1 MDVMLRDKA
10 EELAKEIAVS
20 ISTQQELSDVM
31 RLMTKSV
38 IERML
43 DAEMDVHL
51 DQERGRTVPVA
62 TTAAA
67 QTTTVCTSA
76 AEGDADRAGK
86 GSGRNRRNG
95 TSAKTVQGESGRLA
109 ITTPRDR
116 NSTFEPL
123 LIPKHERRLAGFDDK
138 VLALY
143 AKGMSTRDIQEL
155 VKTLYGV
162 ELSATLISSL
172 TDAVDEEVT
181 AWRSRPLEAVWPIV
195 YFDGIVVHVRGANG
209 RVSQHTIYVAL
220 GVNLAGKKELLGLWL
235 AESEGAKF
243 WLQVLTDLK
252 NRGLGD
258 IFVACVDGLAG
269 FPEAIRAAY
278 PQTKVQLCVVHLV
291 RSALRY
297 VTDQDSAAVVRD
309 LKKIYEAATLL
320 EAEQALEDFAQAW
333 QASYPTII
341 KMWRAKWTDIITLF
355 DFPAPIRK
363 AISTTNA
370 IESVNS
376 VIRKFTRNRKIYPNE
391 ESALKI
397 TFMAIREASKKWT
410 MPIKNWKAALN
421 HFAILYEDR
430 LPTQSETVA
439 RIWGFCYPS
448 RA

>member
-1 MDVMLRDKA
+1 MDAMLRGKA

-20 ISTQQELSDVM
+20 ISTQQELGDVM

-51 DQERGRTVPVA
+51 GQEHDPA
-62 TTAAA
+62 TTK
-67 QTTTVCTSA
+67 TTSTTA
-76 AEGDADRAGK
+76 DANADRGEK
-86 GSGRNRRNG
+86 SPRRNRRNG
-95 TSAKTVQGESGRLA
+95 ASAKTVQGESGRLN

-116 NSTFEPL
+116 NGTFEPL
-123 LIPKHERRLAGFDDK
+123 LIPKYERRLAGFDDK
-138 VLALY
+138 ILALY

-162 ELSATLISSL
+162 ELSPTLISSL

-181 AWRSRPLEAVWPIV
+181 AWHSRPLEAVWPIA
-195 YFDGIVVHVRGANG
+195 YFDGIVVHVRGASG

-220 GVNLAGKKELLGLWL
+220 GVNLTGHKELLGLWL
-235 AESEGAKF
+235 AENEGAKF
-243 WLQVLTDLK
+243 WLHALTDLK
-252 NRGLGD
+252 NRGLND

-269 FPEAIRAAY
+269 FPDAIRAAY

-291 RSALRY
+291 RAALRY
-297 VTDQDSAAVVRD
+297 VPDKDSKAVSRD
-309 LKKIYEAATLL
+309 LKNIYGAATLP
-320 EAEQALEDFAQAW
+320 EAEQALEAFAQAW
-333 QASYPTII
+333 QDKYPTII
-341 KMWRAKWTDIITLF
+341 KMWRAKWPDIITLF

-363 AISTTNA
+363 AISTTNT

-391 ESALKI
+391 ASALKI
-397 TFMAIREASKKWT
+397 TYMAIREASKKWT

-421 HFAILYEDR
+421 HFAILYEGR
-430 LPTQSETVA
+430 LPTQS
-439 RIWGFCYPS
+439 P
-448 RA
+448 

>member
-1 MDVMLRDKA
+1 M
-10 EELAKEIAVS
+10 
-20 ISTQQELSDVM
+20 
-31 RLMTKSV
+31 
-38 IERML
+38 
-43 DAEMDVHL
+43 
-51 DQERGRTVPVA
+51 
-62 TTAAA
+62 
-67 QTTTVCTSA
+67 
-76 AEGDADRAGK
+76 
-86 GSGRNRRNG
+86 
-95 TSAKTVQGESGRLA
+95 
-109 ITTPRDR
+109 
-116 NSTFEPL
+116 
-123 LIPKHERRLAGFDDK
+123 
-138 VLALY
+138 
-143 AKGMSTRDIQEL
+143 
-155 VKTLYGV
+155 

-195 YFDGIVVHVRGANG
+195 YFDGIVVHVRGTSG

-269 FPEAIRAAY
+269 FPDAIRAGLSADQSATLRR
-278 PQTKVQLCVVHLV
+278 PPGAGRAALV
-291 RSALRY
+291 A
-297 VTDQDSAAVVRD
+297 DQDSKAVVRD
-309 LKKIYEAATLL
+309 LKKIYQAATLL

-333 QASYPTII
+333 QEKYPTIV
-341 KMWRAKWTDIITLF
+341 KMWRSKWTDIITLF

-410 MPIKNWKAALN
+410 MPIRNWKAALN
-421 HFAILYEDR
+421 HFAILFEDR
-430 LPTQSETVA
+430 LPTQS
-439 RIWGFCYPS
+439 S
-448 RA
+448 

>member
-1 MDVMLRDKA
+1 MDATLRGKA
-10 EELAKEIAVS
+10 EELAKEIAIS
-20 ISTQQELSDVM
+20 ISTQQELGDVM

-51 DQERGRTVPVA
+51 GQEIDPA
-62 TTAAA
+62 TTK
-67 QTTTVCTSA
+67 TTSIA
-76 AEGDADRAGK
+76 AEANADQREK
-86 GSGRNRRNG
+86 SPRRNRRNG
-95 TSAKTVQGESGRLA
+95 ASAKTVQGESGQLN

-116 NSTFEPL
+116 NGTFEPL
-123 LIPKHERRLAGFDDK
+123 LIPKYERRLAGFDDK

-162 ELSATLISSL
+162 ELSPALISSL
-172 TDAVDEEVT
+172 TDAIDDEVT
-181 AWRSRPLEAVWPIV
+181 TWHSRPLESVFPIV
-195 YFDGIVVHVRGANG
+195 YFDGIVVHVRGASG

-220 GVNLAGKKELLGLWL
+220 GVNLTGHKELLGLWL
-235 AESEGAKF
+235 AENEGAKF
-243 WLQVLTDLK
+243 WLHALTDLK
-252 NRGLGD
+252 NRGLND
-258 IFVACVDGLAG
+258 IFVACVDGLSG
-269 FPEAIRAAY
+269 FPDAIRAAY

-291 RSALRY
+291 RAALRY
-297 VTDQDSAAVVRD
+297 VADKDSKAVIRD
-309 LKKIYEAATLL
+309 LKTIYQAATLL

-391 ESALKI
+391 ASALKI

-410 MPIKNWKAALN
+410 MPIRNWKAALN

-430 LPTQSETVA
+430 LPTQS
-439 RIWGFCYPS
+439 P
-448 RA
+448 

>member
-1 MDVMLRDKA
+1 MDAMLRGKA

-20 ISTQQELSDVM
+20 ISTQQELSDMM
-31 RLMTKSV
+31 RLMTKTV

-51 DQERGRTVPVA
+51 GRVPAATLPKGKAVA
-62 TTAAA
+62 T
-67 QTTTVCTSA
+67 QP
-76 AEGDADRAGK
+76 ADRDAEEPSVDSPEAPPPNPK
-86 GSGRNRRNG
+86 RAARDRRNG
-95 TSAKTVQGESGRLA
+95 RSAKTVQGESGRMTLA
-109 ITTPRDR
+109 TPRDR
-116 NSTFEPL
+116 NGTFEPL

-138 VLALY
+138 ILALY

-162 ELSATLISSL
+162 ELSPTLISSV

-181 AWRSRPLEAVWPIV
+181 AWRSRLLESVWPIV

-209 RVSQHTIYVAL
+209 RVSRHTIYVAL

-235 AESEGAKF
+235 AENEGAKF

-252 NRGLGD
+252 NRGLSD

-269 FPEAIRAAY
+269 FPDAIRAAY
-278 PQTKVQLCVVHLV
+278 PLTKVQLCVVHLV
-291 RSALRY
+291 RAALRY
-297 VTDQDSAAVVRD
+297 VSDKDSKAVARD
-309 LKKIYEAATLL
+309 LKKIYQAATLL

-333 QASYPTII
+333 QEKYPTII

-397 TFMAIREASKKWT
+397 TFMAIREAAKKWT
-410 MPIKNWKAALN
+410 MPIRNWKAALN
-421 HFAILYEDR
+421 HFAILFEDR
-430 LPTQSETVA
+430 LPMQ
-439 RIWGFCYPS
+439 FP
-448 RA
+448 

>member
-1 MDVMLRDKA
+1 MDALLRGKA

-51 DQERGRTVPVA
+51 DEERGRTVPAAVA
-62 TTAAA
+62 TTVAMPTAITGA
-67 QTTTVCTSA
+67 SA
-76 AEGDADRAGK
+76 AEADADRAGK
-86 GSGRNRRNG
+86 SSGRNRRNG
-95 TSAKTVQGESGRLA
+95 KSGKTVQGESGRLA

-116 NSTFEPL
+116 NGTFEPL

-181 AWRSRPLEAVWPIV
+181 VWRTS
-195 YFDGIVVHVRGANG
+195 G

-220 GVNLAGKKELLGLWL
+220 GVNLTGKKELLGLWL

-252 NRGLGD
+252 NRGLND

-269 FPEAIRAAY
+269 FPDAIRAAY
-278 PQTKVQLCVVHLV
+278 PQTKVQLCIVHLV
-291 RSALRY
+291 RAALRY
-297 VTDQDSAAVVRD
+297 VTDQDSKAVIRD
-309 LKKIYEAATLL
+309 LKNIYGAATLL

-397 TFMAIREASKKWT
+397 TFMAIREASKKWK
-410 MPIKNWKAALN
+410 MPIRNWKAALN
-421 HFAILYEDR
+421 HFAILFEDR
-430 LPTQSETVA
+430 LPMQLS
-439 RIWGFCYPS
+439 
-448 RA
+448 

>member
-1 MDVMLRDKA
+1 MDAMLRGKA

-20 ISTQQELSDVM
+20 ISTQQELGDVM

-51 DQERGRTVPVA
+51 GQEYDPAIAKTTS
-62 TTAAA
+62 TTA
-67 QTTTVCTSA
+67 V
-76 AEGDADRAGK
+76 ADLDPGEKRPR
-86 GSGRNRRNG
+86 RNRRNG
-95 TSAKTVQGESGRLA
+95 ASAKTVQGESGRLD

-116 NSTFEPL
+116 NGTFEPL
-123 LIPKHERRLAGFDDK
+123 LIPKYERRLAGFDDK

-162 ELSATLISSL
+162 ELSPTLISSL
-172 TDAVDEEVT
+172 TDAVDDEVT
-181 AWRSRPLEAVWPIV
+181 AWHSRPLEAVFPIV
-195 YFDGIVVHVRGANG
+195 YFDGIVVHVRGASG

-220 GVNLAGKKELLGLWL
+220 GVNLTGHKELLGLWL
-235 AESEGAKF
+235 AENEGAKF
-243 WLQVLTDLK
+243 WLHVLTDLK
-252 NRGLGD
+252 NRGLND

-269 FPEAIRAAY
+269 FPDAIRAAY

-291 RSALRY
+291 RAALRY
-297 VTDQDSAAVVRD
+297 VADKDSKAVIRD
-309 LKKIYEAATLL
+309 LKKIYQAATLI

-391 ESALKI
+391 ASALKI

-410 MPIKNWKAALN
+410 MPIRNWKGALN

-430 LPTQSETVA
+430 LPIQS
-439 RIWGFCYPS
+439 R
-448 RA
+448 

>member
-1 MDVMLRDKA
+1 MDALLRGKA

-43 DAEMDVHL
+43 DAELDVHL
-51 DQERGRTVPVA
+51 DQERGRTVPEAGA

-67 QTTTVCTSA
+67 A
-76 AEGDADRAGK
+76 AEANADRAGTP
-86 GSGRNRRNG
+86 SGRNRRNG
-95 TSAKTVQGESGRLA
+95 KSAKTVQGESGRLT

-181 AWRSRPLEAVWPIV
+181 AWRSRPLEPVWPIA
-195 YFDGIVVHVRGANG
+195 YFDGIVVHVRGASG

-252 NRGLGD
+252 NRGLND

-269 FPEAIRAAY
+269 FPDAIRAAY

-291 RSALRY
+291 RAALRY
-297 VTDQDSAAVVRD
+297 VADKDSKAVVRG
-309 LKKIYEAATLL
+309 LQNIYQAATLL

-397 TFMAIREASKKWT
+397 TFIAIREASKHWT
-410 MPIKNWKAALN
+410 IPIRNWKAALN
-421 HFAILYEDR
+421 HFAILFEDR
-430 LPTQSETVA
+430 LPMQVS
-439 RIWGFCYPS
+439 
-448 RA
+448 